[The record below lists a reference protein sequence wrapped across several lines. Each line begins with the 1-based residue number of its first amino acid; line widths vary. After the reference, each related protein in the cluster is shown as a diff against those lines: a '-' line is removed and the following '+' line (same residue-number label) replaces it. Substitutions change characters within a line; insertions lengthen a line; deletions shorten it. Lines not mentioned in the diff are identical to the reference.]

1 MGFAGFLKCEELAI
15 NSYEISFVL
24 QNKGYATELGKAQIE
39 YALKKL
45 DFN

>member
-1 MGFAGFLKCEELAI
+1 VGFAGFLKSKELAI